1 MIKSCL
7 ILRNTMK
14 VMWECEIGMWCDPGW
29 LDQDQEWE
37 LNI

>member
-1 MIKSCL
+1 MIKSFL

-14 VMWECEIGMWCDPGW
+14 VMWECEIGMWCDLGW
-29 LDQDQEWE
+29 LDQDQELE